1 MRSLFKPAAAF
12 ALFCAGF
19 ALQAMGQTSHGAA
32 HGSTHTSTNTSATT
46 SAHAHHGAQHKTGAT
61 ARSVLPFDEKT
72 WAQLLAQGPR
82 PAAYLFTTSYCS
94 TCPAAFAVL
103 HDAVKSRAK
112 PPPLNAVMMDVTGPQ
127 ALRHASHLKGLSRM
141 YAFDGFE
148 PAIRQAV
155 DPNWPNVTPYVVL
168 VDSKGQTQRV
178 IGPPSAEMLN
188 RWLATR

>member
-1 MRSLFKPAAAF
+1 MTSVFKTTAVAICTAALGLSASAARAQAHPHVQPHGHPQGQATAAAP
-12 ALFCAGF
+12 
-19 ALQAMGQTSHGAA
+19 
-32 HGSTHTSTNTSATT
+32 
-46 SAHAHHGAQHKTGAT
+46 AQRK
-61 ARSVLPFDEKT
+61 VLPFDET
-72 WAQLLAQGPR
+72 SWAHALQHGPR

-103 HDAVKSRAK
+103 HDAVRNRPLK
-112 PPPLNAVMMDVTGPQ
+112 PPLNAVMMDVSGPQ
-127 ALRHASHLKGLSRM
+127 ALRHAKHFKGMTQM

-178 IGPPSAEMLN
+178 IGPPVPAMLK
-188 RWLATR
+188 RWLAPS